1 MTRRAAPAT
10 LLALVGLLA
19 LPSARP
25 VAAQSVGTGVDYLG
39 YQFGE
44 GLNADAAQL
53 FMIPVAVRYPV
64 RQDLSLDF
72 FSAWAEGRV
81 EQNNNTYKLSGL
93 VDTNL
98 KGTWQATPWAQVAV
112 GINLPTG
119 NSTHT
124 DEEAVVASVLSTDLL
139 GFREASWG
147 TGFAITSSAAA
158 AKRVGGFGLGIA
170 AAYAARSSYEPSQDV
185 TVTYQPGNETRIRAG
200 LDYNFGNSTLTAG
213 GTFISYQ
220 DDKYSDAAVTNRN
233 LFRAGNRIRVDAS
246 YAFRAAAGVWSLY
259 VADLMRANG
268 DLRVDVLDDTGIAV
282 GDTTLVTAKQNLFIA
297 GMMGSVALGGGYVF
311 RPHVDYR
318 LQKREENDGNDA
330 GSGWIIAAGGDIPM
344 RVMGNEFFPKARVYF
359 GSIKDAVGG
368 DVSLLALEF
377 KGTVRVNF

>member
-1 MTRRAAPAT
+1 VTRRAAPAA
-10 LLALVGLLA
+10 LLALVGLLG

-185 TVTYQPGNETRIRAG
+185 TVTYQPGNEARIRAA

-318 LQKREENDGNDA
+318 R
-330 GSGWIIAAGGDIPM
+330 I
-344 RVMGNEFFPKARVYF
+344 V
-359 GSIKDAVGG
+359 
-368 DVSLLALEF
+368 
-377 KGTVRVNF
+377 